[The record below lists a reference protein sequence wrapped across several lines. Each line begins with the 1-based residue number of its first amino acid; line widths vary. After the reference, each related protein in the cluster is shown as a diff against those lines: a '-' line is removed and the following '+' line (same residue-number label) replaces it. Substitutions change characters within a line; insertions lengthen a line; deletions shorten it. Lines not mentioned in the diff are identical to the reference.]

1 MRKERRDALANT
13 ERVLAAAAAA
23 VLREGPQVPLATVAA
38 DAGVGIATL
47 YRRYPTRE
55 ALLGAL
61 THRAFLLIRDHA
73 TAAAERDE
81 PARSSLDWFLDRVV
95 ERRDQLVLPL
105 HGGPAEF
112 GAETAAVQ
120 AQVHAAIGRILDRGR
135 HRGELRPDV
144 TVGDVVTFGAMLA
157 RPLAGVADWDGRARR
172 QKRIFL
178 DGLAAR

>member
-1 MRKERRDALANT
+1 
-13 ERVLAAAAAA
+13 V
-23 VLREGPQVPLATVAA
+23 
-38 DAGVGIATL
+38 
-47 YRRYPTRE
+47 
-55 ALLGAL
+55 
-61 THRAFLLIRDHA
+61 
-73 TAAAERDE
+73 AAAERDE
-81 PARSSLDWFLDRVV
+81 PACRSLDWFLEQVV

-120 AQVHAAIGRILDRGR
+120 AEGARGDGRILDRGR
-135 HRGELRPDV
+135 RRGELRPDA

-178 DGLAAR
+178 DGLAAQ